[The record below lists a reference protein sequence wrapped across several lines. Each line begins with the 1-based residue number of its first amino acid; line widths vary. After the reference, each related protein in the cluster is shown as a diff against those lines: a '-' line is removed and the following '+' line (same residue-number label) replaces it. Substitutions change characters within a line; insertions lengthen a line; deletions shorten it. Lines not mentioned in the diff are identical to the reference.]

1 MSKHANFRR
10 RRKETT
16 PMTDTIKPAYPE
28 TPDRDRTHPPR
39 EPSPFAGRGGN
50 DGGRM
55 PPSPAVDKQPDP
67 EIDGP

>member
-1 MSKHANFRR
+1 
-10 RRKETT
+10 
-16 PMTDTIKPAYPE
+16 MTDTIKPAYPE

-39 EPSPFAGRGGN
+39 EP